1 MTSLELGREAAR
13 LLDQKKARDIRM
25 LEIKNIS
32 TLGDYFVVA
41 SGTSTTQVKAMAD
54 EVEFQLKE
62 KGIYPKRVEGY
73 QSAAWIVLDYYD
85 VIIHVF
91 CEETRQFYS
100 LERLW
105 TDAPQVDLSD
115 ILDPEQEDDK

>member
-54 EVEFQLKE
+54 A
-62 KGIYPKRVEGY
+62 KREGKK
-73 QSAAWIVLDYYD
+73 Q
-85 VIIHVF
+85 
-91 CEETRQFYS
+91 
-100 LERLW
+100 
-105 TDAPQVDLSD
+105 
-115 ILDPEQEDDK
+115 